1 MYEKK
6 LKKSMTCRKSN
17 PVIIKNER
25 ENFSNIKI
33 DILILY
39 IYIDFT

>member
-1 MYEKK
+1 MYERK

-25 ENFSNIKI
+25 ENFR
-33 DILILY
+33 ILKL
-39 IYIDFT
+39 IY